1 MNARSTGLWWDLR
14 GLLMKWLA
22 ELSGEVQGSG
32 GTRVPQTPVP
42 QELGSWSPARVF
54 VSVLPDPSGR

>member
-1 MNARSTGLWWDLR
+1 
-14 GLLMKWLA
+14 MKWLA